1 MAQFEL
7 KDIVEI
13 KFSDYSENC
22 HLIWFYNAELKYITY
37 SVDI

>member
-1 MAQFEL
+1 MAQLEL

-22 HLIWFYNAELKYITY
+22 NNIIFDFIMQ
-37 SVDI
+37 S

>member
-1 MAQFEL
+1 MAQLEL

-22 HLIWFYNAELKYITY
+22 NNIIWFDFMMQ
-37 SVDI
+37 S